1 LAYTLDEGLMLERKS
16 RTRKKTENR
25 IQESGVRSQESG
37 VRSQESGVRSQES
50 GVRSQESGVRIAE
63 FSCILNNAP
72 KSSDLLELFRA
83 KYVDAGFCNS

>member
-25 IQESGVRSQESG
+25 IQESG